1 MALFSGLVQQLL
13 QQVNQPSSVSK
24 PEYTNFYVTPGEKL
38 NIEQG
43 NNINSGTFYVTPD
56 KPLDIVSGREFKSK
70 GGLIKG
76 YPKLAK
82 KGWK

>member
-1 MALFSGLVQQLL
+1 MALLSGLIQQIIG
-13 QQVNQPSSVSK
+13 QMPSSSVSK
-24 PEYTNFYVTPGEKL
+24 PEYTNFYTKPGEKL

-43 NNINSGTFYVTPD
+43 NNVNSGTFYVTPD
-56 KPLDIVSGREFKSK
+56 KPLDIVTGTEFKSK
-70 GGLIKG
+70 GGIIKG

>member
-13 QQVNQPSSVSK
+13 QQANQPSSVSK
-24 PEYTNFYVTPGEKL
+24 PEYTNFYTTPGEKL